1 MGEREENFR
10 PKPLVARGQ
19 DTGRGHGNDGEVVSM
34 KGGNS
39 KDGEAAG
46 MKGGN
51 SKDGEAAGMKNKQRC
66 QKRQRTCLGRCS
78 SSEVEGYEK

>member
-1 MGEREENFR
+1 
-10 PKPLVARGQ
+10 
-19 DTGRGHGNDGEVVSM
+19 M